1 MDFLNGLS
9 GYENQGLGFLPAA
22 SVAAA
27 GSSGPAAPIVLGIQL
42 AIMGI
47 MKLFSG
53 AAQRGRDEEQSGV
66 WLQSSVDG
74 IFLLRDYV
82 KEGKISKSQ
91 ANEAFEK
98 LIQIFQQQI
107 RTLKTKSVVES
118 RLTNQVRD
126 LRNLYQK
133 EVGGLEDRSAQ
144 QSQSGGCPSGY
155 GKWPASNACVLLQC
169 PPGTQRNQGGGEC
182 ESTSLQVV
190 YSDDSELIGTD
201 SSGVWWLLLLAGGA
215 FLIARR

>member
-82 KEGKISKSQ
+82 KERKISKSQ

-133 EVGGLEDRSAQ
+133 EVGGLEDQSTQQ
-144 QSQSGGCPSGY
+144 QSQSDGCPSGY
-155 GKWPASNACVLLQC
+155 GKWPVSNACVLLQC
-169 PPGTQRNQGGGEC
+169 PPSTQ
-182 ESTSLQVV
+182 
-190 YSDDSELIGTD
+190 
-201 SSGVWWLLLLAGGA
+201 
-215 FLIARR
+215 